1 VNLNG
6 RLRDWELGR
15 HSWPQHD
22 IRARKKIEPAWQNR
36 GSNNDREGDRQT
48 REKFKNNIS
57 RKKIRFEE
65 THDVMFDGAGKIN
78 HEVRTESNR
87 RKGGS
92 AGQLGRKSARSKAA
106 QGCQSTGVAQS
117 QSWRAACAAN
127 RAQSVGWRLRDWELG
142 RRSRPHGMLRIG
154 EISNFRDF
162 DLVFYFAIPPAIEL
176 VKSFSG
182 SGRDLQHN
190 WYNDVERFTTQRR
203 HVCITGESS
212 PGWYTVRT
220 LTCCFSSSTK
230 FWGHT
235 NNTPFGPR
243 ASWALRRSCGSA
255 TLTHCC

>member
-48 REKFKNNIS
+48 REKFKNNNS

-65 THDVMFDGAGKIN
+65 THGVMFDGAGKID
-78 HEVRTESNR
+78 HKVRTESNR

-106 QGCQSTGVAQS
+106 QGCQSNSAGQLGRKSARSKAAQGCQSTGGAQS

-127 RAQSVGWRLRDWELG
+127 RAQSVGFRGWELG
-142 RRSRPHGMLRIG
+142 RQS
-154 EISNFRDF
+154 
-162 DLVFYFAIPPAIEL
+162 
-176 VKSFSG
+176 
-182 SGRDLQHN
+182 
-190 WYNDVERFTTQRR
+190 
-203 HVCITGESS
+203 
-212 PGWYTVRT
+212 
-220 LTCCFSSSTK
+220 
-230 FWGHT
+230 
-235 NNTPFGPR
+235 
-243 ASWALRRSCGSA
+243 
-255 TLTHCC
+255 